1 MSQPSHNTQLVK
13 KINVELVKSMLRT
26 SGTGTK
32 ASIAEQTR
40 LSVATCGT
48 ILNELVRTGGNPGT
62 WMGGIKWRQTYEKV
76 SVQRGLFLHDLYDR
90 AFRGRCAIR

>member
-48 ILNELVRTGGNPGT
+48 ILNELVRTYEILELGWEESSGGE
-62 WMGGIKWRQTYEKV
+62 WRESISSTRIIP
-76 SVQRGLFLHDLYDR
+76 S
-90 AFRGRCAIR
+90 